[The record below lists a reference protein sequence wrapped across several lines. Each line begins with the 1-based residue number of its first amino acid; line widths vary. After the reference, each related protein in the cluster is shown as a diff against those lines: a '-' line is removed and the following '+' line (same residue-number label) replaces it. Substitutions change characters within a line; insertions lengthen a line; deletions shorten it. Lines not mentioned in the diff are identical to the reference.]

1 MEISDI
7 EDDETIAI
15 IVKEYLSFLLTIL
28 QPERV
33 CGFYIWNIRKWK
45 KALEHHIPSFEGLE

>member
-28 QPERV
+28 
-33 CGFYIWNIRKWK
+33 
-45 KALEHHIPSFEGLE
+45 